1 MPSRRVI
8 VTGGTGKAGHWIVKH
23 LIEQGY
29 EVINVD
35 SRQPAAPQCQH
46 ITADLT
52 DLGQCIDAFSRHSTG
67 NRAPYAGVI
76 HMAAI
81 PRPHMHPNSEVWRV
95 NTLTTYNV
103 LEACGVLGIQ
113 RVVLGSSESS
123 YGICFAN
130 EFLEPKYLPV
140 DEAHPQ
146 LPEDT
151 YGLTKVVGEVTA
163 EMFHRRDGTQIL
175 SYRIGNVLCPEDY
188 DRVRARFDHPE
199 DRLRILWSYTDS
211 RDLAVACQLG
221 IEKSGLGCHPVIIAA
236 DDTSSNLPSRE
247 LVRRF
252 LPGVR
257 DLRDELEGRKA
268 LISNRRL
275 KELLGWQQRHF
286 I

>member
-8 VTGGTGKAGHWIVKH
+8 VTGGTGKAGHWIIKH
-23 LIEQGY
+23 LVEEGY

-35 SRQPAAPQCQH
+35 ARQPATPQCQH

-95 NTLTTYNV
+95 NTLSTYNV

-113 RVVLGSSESS
+113 RAVLGSSESS

-130 EFLEPKYLPV
+130 EFFEPKYLPV

-188 DRVRARFDHPE
+188 DRVRGRFDHPE
-199 DRLRILWSYTDS
+199 DRLRILWSYIDS
-211 RDLAVACQLG
+211 RDLAVACRLG
-221 IEKSGLGCHPVIIAA
+221 IEKGGLGCHPVIIAA

-247 LVRRF
+247 LIRRF

-257 DLRDELEGRKA
+257 DLRDEFQGRKA

-275 KELLGWQQRHF
+275 KELLGWQQRHL